1 MKADKR
7 FQEVLDAFTGQV
19 QLVYHRFADKKP
31 VIELELPAQRIA
43 AYAHSEYLKTLSPR
57 SRAMLKRDYAQAKA
71 KCQIVLFV
79 RDNDAR
85 TLRSCRIPIESIDYA
100 EVW

>member
-1 MKADKR
+1 MQADEK
-7 FQEVLDAFTGQV
+7 FQEVLDAFTGHV

-31 VIELELPAQRIA
+31 VIELELPAQPIA
-43 AYAHSEYLKTLSPR
+43 AYAHSEYLKPLSPR
-57 SRAMLKRDYAQAKA
+57 SRAMLKRDYAQATA

-85 TLRSCRIPIESIDYA
+85 TLRSCRLPI
-100 EVW
+100 